1 MLAAIAAGR
10 TEIVRLHR
18 SGMIHDEVL
27 RTLESDLDLQELA
40 ARAVVNEA
48 MS

>member
-1 MLAAIAAGR
+1 
-10 TEIVRLHR
+10 
-18 SGMIHDEVL
+18 MIHDEVL

-40 ARAVVNEA
+40 ARVVVNEA